1 MAENVQW
8 IKLIVGMFDGE
19 SFKRIKRAKIGG
31 ESFRDKLEA
40 VWFELMDLAGK
51 CNHDGAFINSREIP
65 YTSLDDIATMIDRET
80 DELKLCMQF
89 YINEGMVEIINDVFM
104 LSNWQKYQN
113 TDGLEKIRERKRI
126 AQANWRAKKKALTA
140 GKTEENTPENEENA
154 SKNQDVGS
162 FVDSTVDTTV
172 DTFPLISTSFIS
184 SSTSLDNTGE
194 CEGENPPDPPK
205 PKAEKK
211 PDIFPFAEFWSVYP
225 KKKAKQDA
233 IKAWDKIKPDEALGK
248 TIIKAVQSQKLT
260 QDWIKNGGAFIPYPA
275 TYLNGRRW
283 EDEEDNNGT
292 AENDLAP
299 NQWVG
304 TVL

>member
-113 TDGLEKIRERKRI
+113 TDGLEKIRERKI
-126 AQANWRAKKKALTA
+126 FIDDN
-140 GKTEENTPENEENA
+140 
-154 SKNQDVGS
+154 
-162 FVDSTVDTTV
+162 
-172 DTFPLISTSFIS
+172 LISSCIDDDKYLENIKYLIDKYQIYYKFY
-184 SSTSLDNTGE
+184 ST
-194 CEGENPPDPPK
+194 
-205 PKAEKK
+205 
-211 PDIFPFAEFWSVYP
+211 
-225 KKKAKQDA
+225 
-233 IKAWDKIKPDEALGK
+233 
-248 TIIKAVQSQKLT
+248 
-260 QDWIKNGGAFIPYPA
+260 NG
-275 TYLNGRRW
+275 
-283 EDEEDNNGT
+283 
-292 AENDLAP
+292 
-299 NQWVG
+299 
-304 TVL
+304 